1 MAPPPQ
7 WERNS
12 SSNTGAA
19 AAMDEPQID
28 ELKELVK
35 ISLQQAGILGSIK
48 AQLRAEVFK
57 VVNSEQGA
65 AGEPRAALAAMATT
79 EGQVTRAR
87 GTHRCERVS
96 VCVRPGGQARC

>member
-1 MAPPPQ
+1 
-7 WERNS
+7 
-12 SSNTGAA
+12 
-19 AAMDEPQID
+19 MDEPQID

-35 ISLQQAGILGSIK
+35 VSLQQAGVLGSIK

-87 GTHRCERVS
+87 GTHRCGRTARRRVCLP
-96 VCVRPGGQARC
+96 VRACVRACGKARC